1 MVELQFVALAM
12 RVRFPLV
19 AQNTKTPFKVFFA
32 ILERLEGIEGRER
45 KRAGPKGDPLG
56 RAFGAQRP
64 GARVGAREIPSTRPF
79 ADFNSKTSFIEVF

>member
-1 MVELQFVALAM
+1 
-12 RVRFPLV
+12 
-19 AQNTKTPFKVFFA
+19 VFFA

-64 GARVGAREIPSTRPF
+64 GARVARLCFALARQGAREIPSTRPF